1 MTKKAQTPK
10 VERRRLLCYLRAPAL
25 YQPATSGRTKHLVT
39 VGHGGVCASRI
50 KGAAKP
56 KSAGKRTKRAI
67 ANITFLN
74 RASRVRV
81 APGAPALGSRFSFR
95 CSEGEGPI
103 SGPLLV
109 GYHKLEPCPSVPRVW
124 V

>member
-39 VGHGGVCASRI
+39 VGHGRVCASRI

-81 APGAPALGSRFSFR
+81 APGAPLKCQFR
-95 CSEGEGPI
+95 GYFAD
-103 SGPLLV
+103 V
-109 GYHKLEPCPSVPRVW
+109 GRRVTTRS
-124 V
+124 